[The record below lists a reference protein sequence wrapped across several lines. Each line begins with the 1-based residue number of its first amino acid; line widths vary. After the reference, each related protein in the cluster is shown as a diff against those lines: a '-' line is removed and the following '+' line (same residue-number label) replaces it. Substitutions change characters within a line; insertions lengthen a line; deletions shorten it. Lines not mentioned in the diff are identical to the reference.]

1 MTALEAAAA
10 QREPVEHFDQ
20 LALLELA
27 ALGPHAGEPIAVC
40 DRARA
45 EAARLIAEEPQP
57 EPPATGLAALLR
69 GRSAARELE
78 ARVDAWHDALDALEA
93 ETEAALGRWR
103 VASDPA
109 LIAVATAD
117 RDAAIRSL
125 VERGLFDAALGEG
138 ICAEPLGTMLVRSAL
153 AHD

>member
-27 ALGPHAGEPIAVC
+27 ALGAHAGEPIAVC

-45 EAARLIAEEPQP
+45 ESVRLIAEEPQP
-57 EPPATGLAALLR
+57 EPLLTGLRGLLR
-69 GRSAARELE
+69 GRAAEREHD
-78 ARVDAWHDALDALEA
+78 ARVDAWHESLDALEA
-93 ETEAALGRWR
+93 ETEAALARWR
-103 VASDPA
+103 AAADPA

-125 VERGLFDAALGEG
+125 VERGLFDEALGERM
-138 ICAEPLGTMLVRSAL
+138 CAEPLGTMLVRSAL

>member
-27 ALGPHAGEPIAVC
+27 ALGAHAGEPIAVC

-45 EAARLIAEEPQP
+45 ESARLVAEEPLL
-57 EPPATGLAALLR
+57 EPRTGFRALLR
-69 GRSAARELE
+69 GRAAEREHE
-78 ARVDAWHDALDALEA
+78 ARVDAWHDELDALEA
-93 ETEAALGRWR
+93 ETEAAVARWR
-103 VASDPA
+103 TASDA
-109 LIAVATAD
+109 ELIAAATAD
-117 RDAAIRSL
+117 RDEAIRSL
-125 VERGLFDAALGEG
+125 VDRGLFDATLGEG